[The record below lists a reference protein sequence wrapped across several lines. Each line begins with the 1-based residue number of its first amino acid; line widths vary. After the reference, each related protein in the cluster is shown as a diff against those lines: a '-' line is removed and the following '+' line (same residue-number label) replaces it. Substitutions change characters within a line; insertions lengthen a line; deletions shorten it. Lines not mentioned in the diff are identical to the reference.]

1 MSDGKIDESI
11 STQSLNENGDKE
23 DEALNNSVS
32 DGEIFDDDEFEEQ
45 KTPTINFTHRKGLK
59 NFRTRHEKSD
69 SEEEVG
75 GKSGKESLT
84 FQHLYV

>member
-32 DGEIFDDDEFEEQ
+32 DGEIFDDDEPDEP
-45 KTPTINFTHRKGLK
+45 KAPIINFAHRKATK
-59 NFRTRHEKSD
+59 NFRLRHEKSD

-75 GKSGKESLT
+75 DKSGKAAASP
-84 FQHLYV
+84 

>member
-32 DGEIFDDDEFEEQ
+32 DGEILDDDEPEEQ
-45 KTPTINFTHRKGLK
+45 KTPIINFPHRKIQK
-59 NFRTRHEKSD
+59 NFRSRHDKSD
-69 SEEEVG
+69 SEDEIG
-75 GKSGKESLT
+75 GKSGKRSLY
-84 FQHLYV
+84 F

>member
-11 STQSLNENGDKE
+11 STQSLNKYGDKE

-32 DGEIFDDDEFEEQ
+32 DGEIFDDDELEEQ
-45 KTPTINFTHRKGLK
+45 KTPFINFAQRKGPK
-59 NFRTRHEKSD
+59 NFRPRHEKSD

-75 GKSGKESLT
+75 GKSGKKSA
-84 FQHLYV
+84 